1 MYRYEDNLTYAK
13 RVGTRKGLVFGLGTG
28 LFWAIIF
35 AAFAVSFY
43 LGVVLI
49 QTEGLRPGNV
59 LVVSDSSFFFPL
71 SNIVLL
77 LCSVNRCRF
86 LKSDTN

>member
-13 RVGTRKGLVFGLGTG
+13 RVGIRKGLVFGLGTG
-28 LFWAIIF
+28 LVWAIIF

-59 LVVSDSSFFFPL
+59 LVVSDSGFFFLL
-71 SNIVLL
+71 SNTALL

-86 LKSDTN
+86 LKS